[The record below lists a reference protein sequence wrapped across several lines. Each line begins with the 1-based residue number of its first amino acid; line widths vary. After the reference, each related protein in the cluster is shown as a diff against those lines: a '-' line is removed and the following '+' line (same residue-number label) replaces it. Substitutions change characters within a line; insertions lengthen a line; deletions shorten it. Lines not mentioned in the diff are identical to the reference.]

1 MRDKLYNSRER
12 MRQLLATGKSDIPV
26 EDIYTDASQVIN
38 VQFYASS
45 LIFFLPFFL
54 IVFFFFFFFFFGVG
68 WCRFWS
74 RWSSVTGRDGG
85 QADHGRQPPG
95 LHAPGFVLE
104 AGHPAGV
111 GPAHGRDRLF

>member
-1 MRDKLYNSRER
+1 

-54 IVFFFFFFFFFGVG
+54 IVFFFFFFFF
-68 WCRFWS
+68 
-74 RWSSVTGRDGG
+74 
-85 QADHGRQPPG
+85 
-95 LHAPGFVLE
+95 
-104 AGHPAGV
+104 
-111 GPAHGRDRLF
+111 

>member
-1 MRDKLYNSRER
+1 

-54 IVFFFFFFFFFGVG
+54 IVFFFFFFFFLVLDGADSGAAGALLQVA
-68 WCRFWS
+68 
-74 RWSSVTGRDGG
+74 TGDKPITDGSLL
-85 QADHGRQPPG
+85 DFMRQVSC
-95 LHAPGFVLE
+95 LKLDIRQE
-104 AGHPAGV
+104 S
-111 GPAHGRDRLF
+111 DRHTDAIDCSN